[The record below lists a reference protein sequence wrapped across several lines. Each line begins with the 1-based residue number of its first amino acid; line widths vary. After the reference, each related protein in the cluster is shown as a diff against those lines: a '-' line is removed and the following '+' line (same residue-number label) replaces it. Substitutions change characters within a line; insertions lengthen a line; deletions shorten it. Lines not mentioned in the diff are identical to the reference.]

1 MACASRE
8 HQGTK
13 LAELGNKFASFV
25 SETHPSVLRVRT
37 CTHDSV
43 CPTSVLVYCTAIIR
57 RGQERIFP
65 VQHENHLEEGK
76 EGMNHTT

>member
-13 LAELGNKFASFV
+13 LAELGNNFASFV
-25 SETHPSVLRVRT
+25 SETHPSVLRVRA
-37 CTHDSV
+37 CTHTYSV
-43 CPTSVLVYCTAIIR
+43 CPTSVYCTAIIR